1 MGRKKPLFKLSQI
14 VGTPGALEEMAK
26 ADQDPLEL
34 LRRHVTGDWGKVP
47 EEDARENELS
57 VEKGFRILSVY
68 TLSTG
73 VTIWILTE
81 ADRSATTYLRPEEY

>member
-1 MGRKKPLFKLSQI
+1 MGRAKPLFRLGQV

-26 ADQDPLEL
+26 AGQNPLVL
-34 LRRHVTGDWGKVP
+34 LRRHVTGDWGQVP
-47 EEDARENELS
+47 EDHARENELS

-73 VTIWILTE
+73 VTIWVLTE
-81 ADRSATTYLRPEEY
+81 AERSATTYLRPKDY